1 MELCGSIP
9 PFLVFAFGVHR
20 AFCPSTLVDPER
32 ALIQFHEARI
42 RKLWPLWKKV
52 FDDLG
57 IPCKNPVLVQTVN
70 RHLFNEI
77 LIQFL
82 TSRSTPKQPTQ
93 EHIAMSAT
101 EENAI
106 RYASGYVPFKLLQKL
121 KKLRTNKAAAFV
133 ECLTNMAVG
142 GDVSSYYQY
151 TTVWLH
157 SKDKGGLFR
166 INDATILFF
175 RAVEHN
181 DTFPLTSEV
190 HLSLILKRLLS
201 VVLWKMKMYSSY
213 GICWQWT
220 SGIRITPVNC

>member
-1 MELCGSIP
+1 M
-9 PFLVFAFGVHR
+9 
-20 AFCPSTLVDPER
+20 
-32 ALIQFHEARI
+32 
-42 RKLWPLWKKV
+42 

-157 SKDKGGLFR
+157 SKDIKGR
-166 INDATILFF
+166 
-175 RAVEHN
+175 
-181 DTFPLTSEV
+181 PLPD
-190 HLSLILKRLLS
+190 
-201 VVLWKMKMYSSY
+201 
-213 GICWQWT
+213 Q
-220 SGIRITPVNC
+220 